1 MIVTI
6 FTHATPLPAQ
16 KKEDD
21 QKSNSTG
28 RRQCVCAGHLH
39 SDSPVPPIIIGRQ
52 TYQYPQENPQCTYSL
67 IVRGAGA
74 AAKSWAATAPI
85 IKMRLILLPI
95 VIAYFYLSRIK
106 IYRAVSII
114 HHSIRKIKIAVCAVN
129 FC

>member
-52 TYQYPQENPQCTYSL
+52 TYQYPQEKPQVTNG
-67 IVRGAGA
+67 RWGA
-74 AAKSWAATAPI
+74 AAIVIII
-85 IKMRLILLPI
+85 IKTNTTFLPI
-95 VIAYFYLSRIK
+95 LISYLYLTRVQ
-106 IYRAVSII
+106 IYRSIPII
-114 HHSIRKIKIAVCAVN
+114 HHSICKK
-129 FC
+129 